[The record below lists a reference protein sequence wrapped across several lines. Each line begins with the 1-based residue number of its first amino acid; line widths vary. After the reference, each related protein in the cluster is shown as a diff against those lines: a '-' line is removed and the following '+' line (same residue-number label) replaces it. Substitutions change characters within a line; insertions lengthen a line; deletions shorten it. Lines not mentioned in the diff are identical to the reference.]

1 MILMVILMSKLKK
14 QFFVLFYVFI
24 IFNSMLPNTDNTKSL
39 KNLNTIIPG
48 INKHCEKKYINEEE
62 KEYSFKLLELLKEI
76 F

>member
-1 MILMVILMSKLKK
+1 MVILMSKLKK
-14 QFFVLFYVFI
+14 QFFVLLYVFI

-48 INKHCEKKYINEEE
+48 INKQYEKTNSNDE
-62 KEYSFKLLELLKEI
+62 KEYSFKLLELLKDI

>member
-39 KNLNTIIPG
+39 KNLNTIIPE
-48 INKHCEKKYINEEE
+48 INKHYGKTYNNEDE
-62 KEYSFKLLELLKEI
+62 KEYSFKILELLKEM

>member
-24 IFNSMLPNTDNTKSL
+24 IFNSMLPNSDNTKSL
-39 KNLNTIIPG
+39 KHLNTIIPG
-48 INKHCEKKYINEEE
+48 INKNYEKTQVDKEE
-62 KEYSFKLLELLKEI
+62 KEYSFKLLELIKEI